1 MADDSR
7 YRYRR
12 GDNEQG
18 ANPGAPNPGVS
29 NSGAPSSGA
38 PMRGIPPRSLQQRP
52 VQGAPLVRPAAAPR
66 PSLST
71 PAPQLAPRPAY
82 GTTPRPAEPA
92 QRSYAPPPRP
102 PQRPLQPP
110 APPRPRSLQPA
121 SQPPGSLAAP
131 PAPRL
136 ERDLPPRPVPAAA
149 PSGDDPLAELARLM
163 GDQDPFADFSA
174 LEPEPARPAPQVAPQ
189 VAPQAARPPA
199 AAYDRPAPPRAA
211 AEMPAAPAGGA
222 VRSGYGSLARQAP
235 PPVDFD
241 DEYDDEDEVAPPRAP
256 AAAAASQARPSAA
269 RYDEAAYAYSAERND
284 DADDYDDYDD
294 SYDPQFVGEGYMPP
308 HGEELFEGEPRR
320 RRGRTALLAAA
331 GVIALAVAGTAG
343 VYAYNMAVGDGP
355 VAGLSGAPP
364 VIRAD
369 ATPAKTQTPPPAPG
383 TDVGQK
389 LIYDRVGAP
398 GTEKVVPR
406 EEQPVDVASA
416 ARAPTDPVP
425 ATGSIP
431 PNPTEPK
438 KVRTMTVRADNALA
452 SQFSSVTAYAPTQN
466 PVPAGLPAPNP
477 VSTVPLS
484 GATQTASVA
493 PPVSESGS
501 YVVQVA
507 SQRTE
512 SDAMG
517 SWKALQ
523 ARYPNLLSGYRAS
536 VKKADLGERGIYY
549 RAQVGP
555 FASSDQANE
564 LCRALKAQGGDCL
577 VNRN

>member
-7 YRYRR
+7 FRYRR

-18 ANPGAPNPGVS
+18 ATPGV
-29 NSGAPSSGA
+29 PTSGA
-38 PMRGIPPRSLQQRP
+38 PMRGIPPRAVQQRP
-52 VQGAPLVRPAAAPR
+52 VQGVPPARPAATPR

-82 GTTPRPAEPA
+82 GTTPRPVEPA
-92 QRSYAPPPRP
+92 QRAYAPPPRP

-110 APPRPRSLQPA
+110 APPRPVSA
-121 SQPPGSLAAP
+121 ASLAAA
-131 PAPRL
+131 PAAARAM
-136 ERDLPPRPVPAAA
+136 RDLPPLAA
-149 PSGDDPLAELARLM
+149 PAGDDPLAELARLM
-163 GDQDPFADFSA
+163 GDQDPFADFGA
-174 LEPEPARPAPQVAPQ
+174 LEPEPARPAPQGTREQAYREAP
-189 VAPQAARPPA
+189 ASS
-199 AAYDRPAPPRAA
+199 DRPAPAASPRTA
-211 AEMPAAPAGGA
+211 AAPAGGA

-235 PPVDFD
+235 PPPVDYD
-241 DEYDDEDEVAPPRAP
+241 DDYDDEDEVPPARAP
-256 AAAAASQARPSAA
+256 AAAAPQGRASSP

-284 DADDYDDYDD
+284 ADDDYDDYDD
-294 SYDPQFVGEGYMPP
+294 SYDPQFAGEGYMPP
-308 HGEELFEGEPRR
+308 HGEELYEGEPRR

-331 GVIALAVAGTAG
+331 GVLALAVAGTAG
-343 VYAYNMAVGDGP
+343 VYAYNMAIGSGP
-355 VAGLSGAPP
+355 VLGLSGAPP

-369 ATPAKTQTPPPAPG
+369 ATPAKTQTPPPAPA
-383 TDVGQK
+383 TADVGQK

-398 GTEKVVPR
+398 GAEKVVPR
-406 EEQPVDVASA
+406 EEQPVDVATA
-416 ARAPTDPVP
+416 ARAPADPP
-425 ATGSIP
+425 PSTGSIP

-466 PVPAGLPAPNP
+466 PVPAGLPEPNP

-484 GATQTASVA
+484 GATQTAAVA

-523 ARYPNLLSGYRAS
+523 ARYPNLLGGYRAS

-577 VNRN
+577 VNKN